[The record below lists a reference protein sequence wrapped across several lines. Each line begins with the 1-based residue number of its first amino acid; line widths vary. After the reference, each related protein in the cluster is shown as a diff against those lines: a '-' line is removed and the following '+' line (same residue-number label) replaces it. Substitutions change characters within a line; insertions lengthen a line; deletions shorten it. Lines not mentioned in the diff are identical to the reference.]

1 MKGASKMIKIS
12 PGFSLIEMAV
22 VLIIIGLL
30 MGGLLSPLSAS
41 LSLHK
46 IKLTQERLEEIK
58 EALLGF
64 VLINERLPC
73 PASDKN
79 GIALDMSETEN
90 CKKEG
95 YLPWAELGVGRYDAW
110 GNPFRYRVEDEY
122 ITTTTIVVPIPSS
135 GLMVKKNLQDNDLTN
150 KSDSRV
156 VAIIFSYGQNGQ
168 PEDDNQNGNK
178 LYIQDGYIENQ
189 FDDVLTWL
197 SINTLMNRLVIAGK
211 WPLGPP
217 PP

>member
-1 MKGASKMIKIS
+1 MIKIS

-22 VLIIIGLL
+22 VLLIIGLL
-30 MGGLLSPLSAS
+30 MGGLLPPLSAS
-41 LSLHK
+41 LTYQK
-46 IKLTQERLEEIK
+46 IKLTQQRLEEIK

-64 VLINERLPC
+64 AIIHERLPC
-73 PASDKN
+73 PASDRN
-79 GIALDMSETEN
+79 GIALDMSETDCN
-90 CKKEG
+90 KEG
-95 YLPWAELGVGRYDAW
+95 YLPWADLGVGRYDAW

-211 WPLGPP
+211 WPLNP
-217 PP
+217 

>member
-1 MKGASKMIKIS
+1 MIKIS

-110 GNPFRYRVEDEY
+110 GNPFRYRVEEEY
-122 ITTTTIVVPIPSS
+122 TNTTTIIVPIPASD
-135 GLMVKKNLQDNDLTN
+135 LRVKNRQDNYLTN
-150 KSDSRV
+150 KSDDSRV

-168 PEDDNQNGNK
+168 AEEDNK
-178 LYIQDGYIENQ
+178 TVSNLYIQDGYIENQ
-189 FDDVLTWL
+189 FDDVLTWI
-197 SINTLMNRLVIAGK
+197 SRNTLMNRLIIAGK

>member
-1 MKGASKMIKIS
+1 MMKTSN
-12 PGFSLIEMAV
+12 GFSLIEMAV

-73 PASDKN
+73 PAPDKN
-79 GIALDMSETEN
+79 GIALDVGDTDCE
-90 CKKEG
+90 KEG

-110 GNPFRYRVEDEY
+110 GNPFRYRVEEEY
-122 ITTTTIVVPIPSS
+122 TSTITITVSIPSS
-135 GLMVKKNLQDNDLTN
+135 ELRVKNRQDNYLTN
-150 KSDSRV
+150 KSDDSRV

-168 PEDDNQNGNK
+168 AEEDNKTVSK
-178 LYIQDGYIENQ
+178 LYIQDGYIENK

-197 SINTLMNRLVIAGK
+197 SRNTLMNRLVIAGK
-211 WPLGPP
+211 WPLSPP